1 VSGKIKPR
9 SLSNNHW
16 DCACGLTA
24 SESQQPADTFYVLAF
39 GDWARL
45 GVGFATRLKLFQT
58 FAFAR
63 KKKESGEVEID
74 FHSHV
79 QLGRYATGVLQLTR
93 GLHNSIVQEA
103 WRAE

>member
-1 VSGKIKPR
+1 
-9 SLSNNHW
+9 
-16 DCACGLTA
+16 
-24 SESQQPADTFYVLAF
+24 VLAF

-58 FAFAR
+58 FALAR

-103 WRAE
+103 WRAKQANFLAISFLLLNFADVFALQT